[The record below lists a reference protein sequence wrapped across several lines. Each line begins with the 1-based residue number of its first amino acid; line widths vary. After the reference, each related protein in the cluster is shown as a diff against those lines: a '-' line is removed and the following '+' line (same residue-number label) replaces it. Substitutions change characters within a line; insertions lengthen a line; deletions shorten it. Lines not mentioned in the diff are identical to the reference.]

1 MASLSLIELGCAS
14 FCREPFKP
22 LYTPSRNS
30 LGGFAPHE
38 RLLVTLA
45 RRDHVRGPLEDDVP
59 TLEEPATRARFTR
72 LAIQHRIYGLVI
84 SALLRSPVMQRLSP
98 EVAQECQT
106 SWHRL
111 RRQAVM
117 WALERDRLLCRLEE
131 EGLTPITL
139 KGGALR
145 DRIYTEPAERSL
157 GDLDLLLPPSQLEPT
172 YAVLSLLGYRI
183 LGSDELREAYR
194 RHHYHFRFAHPNG
207 FIVELHWALS
217 RPGISFQLDERAF
230 LARAV
235 PTRAAGGHVLR
246 IPSAEDMVLH
256 MASQNEE
263 DAFGRF
269 SRLVDLDR
277 IVSATP
283 SLDWA
288 YLQAAARTARAE
300 VLLGLSLRLAEVLL
314 RTPVPTGFINS
325 LGLPPACRVSLAL
338 LHPVSWVVSEPA
350 QRRMGP
356 SELLLVWT
364 TAGWRNRLRRARI
377 AVRLEADPF
386 TRVYLSQADKRRGE
400 TTDRP
405 GSLRRLVALT
415 CWQARLYLCG
425 LGAIL
430 TSAGRRRLRFWTDAS
445 E

>member
-1 MASLSLIELGCAS
+1 
-14 FCREPFKP
+14 
-22 LYTPSRNS
+22 LYTPSSNGLR
-30 LGGFAPHE
+30 GFAPHE
-38 RLLVTLA
+38 RLLVRLA
-45 RRDHVRGPLEDDVP
+45 RRDHVRGPLDEDLP

-72 LAIQHRIYGLVI
+72 LAMQHRIHGLVV
-84 SALLRSPVMQRLSP
+84 SALLRSPVMPRLSP
-98 EVAQECQT
+98 EVARECRA

-111 RRQAVM
+111 RQQAVV
-117 WALERDRLLCRLEE
+117 WALERDRLLCRLEK

-157 GDLDLLLPPSQLEPT
+157 ADLDLLLPPGQLRP
-172 YAVLSLLGYRI
+172 AHGVLGLLGYRVI
-183 LGSDELREAYR
+183 GNDELLEAYR

-207 FIVELHWALS
+207 FVVEIHWALS

-235 PTRAAGGHVLR
+235 PTRTADGHVVR
-246 IPSAEDMVLH
+246 VPSAEDMVLH
-256 MASQNEE
+256 MASQSEE
-263 DAFGRF
+263 DAFARF
-269 SRLVDLDR
+269 GRLVDLDR
-277 IVSATP
+277 VVAATP

-288 YLQAAARTARAE
+288 YLQAAARTAGVE

-314 RTPVPTGFINS
+314 RTPVPTGFIDS

-356 SELLLVWT
+356 TELLLVWT

-386 TRVYLSQADKRRGE
+386 TRVQLSQADDQRGK

-405 GSLRRLVALT
+405 GSLRRLVAMA
-415 CWQARLYLCG
+415 CWQAWLYLCG
-425 LGAIL
+425 LGAML
-430 TSAGRRRLRFWTDAS
+430 TSAGRRRLRFWTD
-445 E
+445 EPQ